1 MSFWYLQFP
10 LPPRLI
16 MDPVHYT
23 LLEKLRQ
30 KFDQFKKH
38 VCCLNLHKFYNF
50 NKFFHFFRSPLEA
63 NRPLDRPLD
72 KPKPPK
78 PSAKVQ
84 KRTNN
89 QNEFH
94 EKTVEIDEIYETM

>member
-1 MSFWYLQFP
+1 
-10 LPPRLI
+10 

-50 NKFFHFFRSPLEA
+50 NKFFHFFRSPIEA
-63 NRPLDRPLD
+63 NGPLNRPLDGPLD
-72 KPKPPK
+72 KSKPLK

-84 KRTNN
+84 KRTHN
-89 QNEFH
+89 QNEFY
-94 EKTVEIDEIYETM
+94 EKNS